1 MQVQLHFGIVEYDL
15 VAILDL
21 LSLLSVLIPG
31 HYFEVYPFRRPVDQ
45 FDLVACAFQVSGG
58 FFDTDE
64 RGRVDVKELYLTA
77 ICDVLALPSLHE
89 LIVTVLFI
97 LHLFFES
104 CQFLLI
110 ALDLLLLLLQPLLL
124 VCLGISIIIRKV

>member
-1 MQVQLHFGIVEYDL
+1 M
-15 VAILDL
+15 
-21 LSLLSVLIPG
+21 
-31 HYFEVYPFRRPVDQ
+31 
-45 FDLVACAFQVSGG
+45 
-58 FFDTDE
+58 
-64 RGRVDVKELYLTA
+64 KELYLTA

-89 LIVTVLFI
+89 LIVAVLFI

-124 VCLGISIIIRKV
+124 VCLGISIIIRKL

>member
-1 MQVQLHFGIVEYDL
+1 MQVQLHLGIVEYDL
-15 VAILDL
+15 IAILDL

-31 HYFEVYPFRRPVDQ
+31 HYFEVYPFRWPVNQ

-64 RGRVDVKELYLTA
+64 RGRVNVKELYLA
-77 ICDVLALPSLHE
+77 AVCDILALPSLHE

-124 VCLGISIIIRKV
+124 VRLVISIIIS